1 MKKILGLPPRR
12 PGQTEKNVVF
22 ASTYKPSVFT
32 FCLFRFSFQW
42 LVLDVIGLT
51 LSMSNLLGYLRCRFG
66 GSDSVVGV
74 ANNFVRQQV
83 MANMFNLIKTAPKAA
98 SQPNVQPNPSQ
109 LI

>member
-1 MKKILGLPPRR
+1 MRSL
-12 PGQTEKNVVF
+12 
-22 ASTYKPSVFT
+22 
-32 FCLFRFSFQW
+32 RFSFQW

-83 MANMFNLIKTAPKAA
+83 MANMFNLIKTVPKNAA
-98 SQPNVQPNPSQ
+98 AAQPNVQSNPKL